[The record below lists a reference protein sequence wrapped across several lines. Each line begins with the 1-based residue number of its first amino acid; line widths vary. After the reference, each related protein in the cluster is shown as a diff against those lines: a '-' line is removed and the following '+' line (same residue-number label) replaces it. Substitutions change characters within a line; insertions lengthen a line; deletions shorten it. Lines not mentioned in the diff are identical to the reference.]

1 MYSKRVLITG
11 IDGFTGKHLEES
23 LKRNGFEVFGIVLKN
38 SKNKNHFVCDIR
50 DFESLKKIIDKI
62 KPNYVFHLAG
72 ISFVG
77 ETDLKKI
84 FEVNLFGSVNLLDS
98 LKGSKDIKKIL
109 LSSSA
114 NIYGNQ
120 EKEILDESLCP
131 NPQNPYANSKNAME
145 NAAKSYFEDL
155 NIIITRPFNYIG
167 KYQNENF
174 VIPKIVKHFKERREV
189 IELGDIDVK
198 REFNDVRFVIECYKR
213 LMFSNV
219 KNQIVNVCTGKAVSL
234 REVLK
239 VFEEIFGYEIKV
251 VKNEK
256 FIRKNEIKVLKGSF
270 KKLFSLIEKPKIY
283 SLKETLREI
292 IEA

>member
-23 LKRNGFEVFGIVLKN
+23 LKRDGFEVFGIVLKN

-174 VIPKIVKHFKERREV
+174 VIPKIVKHFKEKREV

>member
-23 LKRNGFEVFGIVLKN
+23 LKRDGFEVFGIVLKN

>member
-11 IDGFTGKHLEES
+11 IDGFTGRHLEES
-23 LKRNGFEVFGIVLKN
+23 LKRDGFEVFGIVLKN

-50 DFESLKKIIDKI
+50 DFESLKNIIDKI
-62 KPNYVFHLAG
+62 RPNYVFHLAG

-77 ETDLKKI
+77 EMDLKKI

-174 VIPKIVKHFKERREV
+174 VIPKILKHFKEKREV

-198 REFNDVRFVIECYKR
+198 REFNDIRFVIECYKR

>member
-1 MYSKRVLITG
+1 MYSKRVVITG

-23 LKRNGFEVFGIVLKN
+23 LKRDGFEVFGIVLKN

>member
-11 IDGFTGKHLEES
+11 VDGFTGKHLEEN
-23 LKRNGFEVFGIVLKN
+23 LKRDGFEVFGTVLTK
-38 SKNKNHFVCDIR
+38 SENKNHFLCDIR
-50 DFESLKKIIDKI
+50 DFESLKKIVDEI

-77 ETDLKKI
+77 ESNLKKL

-98 LKGSKDIKKIL
+98 LRESKDIKKIL

-120 EKEILDESLCP
+120 NREILDESLCP

-167 KYQNENF
+167 KYQDENF
-174 VIPKIVKHFKERREV
+174 VIPKIVKHFKEKREV

-213 LMFSNV
+213 LMFGEV
-219 KNQIVNVCTGKAVSL
+219 KNQIVNICTGKAISL

-239 VFEEIFGYEIKV
+239 TFEEIFGYEIKV
-251 VKNEK
+251 VRNEK
-256 FIRKNEIKVLKGSF
+256 FIRKNEIKVLKGSP
-270 KKLFSLIEKPKIY
+270 KKLFSLIKKPKIY

-292 IEA
+292 IED

>member
-11 IDGFTGKHLEES
+11 VDGFTGKHLEEN
-23 LKRNGFEVFGIVLKN
+23 LKRDGFEVFGTVLTK
-38 SKNKNHFVCDIR
+38 SENKNHFLCDIR
-50 DFESLKKIIDKI
+50 DFESLKKIVDEI

-77 ETDLKKI
+77 ESNLKKL

-98 LKGSKDIKKIL
+98 LRESKDIKKIL

-120 EKEILDESLCP
+120 NREILDESLCP

-155 NIIITRPFNYIG
+155 NIVITRPFNYIG
-167 KYQNENF
+167 KYQDENF
-174 VIPKIVKHFKERREV
+174 VIPKIVKHFKEKREV

-213 LMFSNV
+213 LMFGEV
-219 KNQIVNVCTGKAVSL
+219 KNQIVNICTGKAISL

-239 VFEEIFGYEIKV
+239 TFEEIFGYEIKV
-251 VKNEK
+251 VRNEK
-256 FIRKNEIKVLKGSF
+256 FIRKNEIKVLKGSP
-270 KKLFSLIEKPKIY
+270 KKLFSLIKKPKIY

-292 IEA
+292 IED

>member
-11 IDGFTGKHLEES
+11 IDGFTGRHLEES
-23 LKRNGFEVFGIVLKN
+23 LKRDGFEVFGIVLKN

-50 DFESLKKIIDKI
+50 DFESLKNIINKIR
-62 KPNYVFHLAG
+62 PNYVFHLAG

-77 ETDLKKI
+77 EMDLKKI

-174 VIPKIVKHFKERREV
+174 VIPKILKHFKERREV

>member
-11 IDGFTGKHLEES
+11 IDGFTGRHLEES
-23 LKRNGFEVFGIVLKN
+23 LKRDGFEVFGIVLKN

-50 DFESLKKIIDKI
+50 DFESLKNIIDKI
-62 KPNYVFHLAG
+62 RPNYVFHLAG

-77 ETDLKKI
+77 EMDLKKI

-174 VIPKIVKHFKERREV
+174 VIPKILKHFKEKRDV

>member
-23 LKRNGFEVFGIVLKN
+23 LKRDGFEVFGIVLKN

-174 VIPKIVKHFKERREV
+174 VIPKIVKHFKEKREV

-219 KNQIVNVCTGKAVSL
+219 KNQIVNVCTGRAVSL

-239 VFEEIFGYEIKV
+239 VFEKIFGYEIKV

>member
-11 IDGFTGKHLEES
+11 IDGFTGRHLEES
-23 LKRNGFEVFGIVLKN
+23 LKRDGFEVFGIVLKN

-50 DFESLKKIIDKI
+50 DFESLKNIIDKI
-62 KPNYVFHLAG
+62 RPNYVFHLAG

-77 ETDLKKI
+77 EMDLKKI

-174 VIPKIVKHFKERREV
+174 VIPKILKHFKERREV

-213 LMFSNV
+213 LMFSNI

>member
-23 LKRNGFEVFGIVLKN
+23 LKRDGFEVFGIVLKN

-62 KPNYVFHLAG
+62 RPNYVFHLAG

-174 VIPKIVKHFKERREV
+174 VIPKILKHFKEKRDV

-198 REFNDVRFVIECYKR
+198 REFNDIRFVIECYKR

>member
-23 LKRNGFEVFGIVLKN
+23 LKRDGFEVFGIVLKN

-50 DFESLKKIIDKI
+50 DFKSLKNVIDKI
-62 KPNYVFHLAG
+62 RPNYVFHLAG

-77 ETDLKKI
+77 EMDLKKI

-174 VIPKIVKHFKERREV
+174 VIPKILKHFKERREV

-213 LMFSNV
+213 LMFSNI

-251 VKNEK
+251 VKNEE

>member
-1 MYSKRVLITG
+1 VYSKRVLITG

-23 LKRNGFEVFGIVLKN
+23 LKRDGFEVFGIVLKN

-174 VIPKIVKHFKERREV
+174 VIPKIVKHFKEKREV

>member
-11 IDGFTGKHLEES
+11 IDGFTGRHLEES
-23 LKRNGFEVFGIVLKN
+23 LKRDGFEVFGIVLKN

-50 DFESLKKIIDKI
+50 DFESLKNIIDKI
-62 KPNYVFHLAG
+62 RPNYVFHLAG

-77 ETDLKKI
+77 EMDLKKI

-174 VIPKIVKHFKERREV
+174 VIPKILKHFKERREV